1 MDGTEERSGGEGS
14 RRPGLA
20 ERLGAKGLDYRVPE
34 AARRWQY
41 FLGGLTA
48 ALVVVLVVTGV
59 YLAQFYDPDPLAAH
73 DSMVYILTRAP
84 LGDWVR
90 SVHYW
95 AAGGAVVTV
104 ALHLGWVFWR
114 RAYRAPREVTWWAGV
129 GMAGV
134 LFLLVVTGTVLR
146 WDQEGFE
153 ALAHFT
159 AGGEMVGVVGAFF
172 TEEFT
177 TSTSLLSRVFS
188 LHTSLLPLLLLGVL
202 ALHLWLVRYLGLSA
216 EGPANTPFRE
226 HAVRLAGAGLLA
238 FAAVGA
244 LAAAFPEGLGH
255 PPVSGVEITKPF
267 WPVLWVYGLENLTGM
282 WGMILGPAVL
292 FLFLLAVPLLD
303 RGPDGPD
310 GRGWVTWAGI
320 LLAAAVAALGVYA
333 AVAPP
338 QQHLG
343 M

>member
-1 MDGTEERSGGEGS
+1 MDPAEERPGDGEG
-14 RRPGLA
+14 RRPGPA
-20 ERLGAKGLDYRVPE
+20 GRLGLDGLDYDVPD

-48 ALVVVLVVTGV
+48 VLIVVLIASGA
-59 YLAQFYDPDPLAAH
+59 YLAQFYSPDPLGAH
-73 DSMVYILTRAP
+73 DSMVYVLTRAP

-129 GMAGV
+129 GMAGL
-134 LFLLVVTGTVLR
+134 LFLLVVTGTALR

-159 AGGEMVGVVGAFF
+159 AGGEAVGVLGVFF
-172 TEEFT
+172 TEAFT

-188 LHTSLLPLLLLGVL
+188 LHTSVLPLVLLGLL
-202 ALHLWLVRYLGLSA
+202 ALHLWLVRHLGLSA
-216 EGPANTPFRE
+216 DAPANTPFRE
-226 HAVRLAGAGLLA
+226 HAARLAGAGLLA
-238 FAAVGA
+238 FATVGA
-244 LAAAFPEGLGH
+244 LAAAAPEGLGH
-255 PPVSGVEITKPF
+255 PPVSGVEVTKPF
-267 WPVLWVYGLENLTGM
+267 WPVLWIYGLENLMGIR
-282 WGMILGPAVL
+282 GMIVGPAVV

-303 RGPDGPD
+303 RAPRER
-310 GRGWVTWAGI
+310 RGWVTWAGVV
-320 LLAAAVAALGVYA
+320 LAAAVVALGVYA
-333 AVAPP
+333 AVAPA